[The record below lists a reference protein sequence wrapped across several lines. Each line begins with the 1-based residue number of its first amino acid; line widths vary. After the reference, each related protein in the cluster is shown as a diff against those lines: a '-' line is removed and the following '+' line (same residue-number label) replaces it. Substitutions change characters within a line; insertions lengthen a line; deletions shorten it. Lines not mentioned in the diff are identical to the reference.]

1 MGAFI
6 GIRGM
11 VARISAAALLAVA
24 IACGG
29 GSSSPT
35 SPSGP
40 VVGST
45 GSPGAS
51 GATITIGANG
61 AVSPAQVTIGVGQSV
76 TFVNSDTRGHQIAS
90 DPHPSHTN
98 CPSINALATIAA
110 GQTRLT
116 NGFSAT
122 GSCGFHD
129 HNDPDNNALK
139 GRITIQ

>member
-1 MGAFI
+1 
-6 GIRGM
+6 
-11 VARISAAALLAVA
+11 VVLAGL

-29 GSSSPT
+29 NSSPT
-35 SPSGP
+35 SPSGGG
-40 VVGST
+40 VGSS

-61 AVSPAQVTIGVGQSV
+61 AVSPSQVTIAVGQSV
-76 TFVNSDTRGHQIAS
+76 TFVNNNTRGHQIAS

-116 NGFSAT
+116 NGFSGA

-129 HNDPDNNALK
+129 HNEPDNNGLK